1 MTEEVKNTQDQ
12 RDVVACP
19 RCLGEGV
26 DPDVEA
32 TPHCCQE
39 APECGT
45 GQCEG
50 PRMEPNFVA
59 CELCT
64 GFKELPRDTALAY
77 ALEV

>member
-26 DPDVEA
+26 DPEVA
-32 TPHCCQE
+32 TASHCCQQSS
-39 APECGT
+39 ECGT
-45 GQCEG
+45 GRCDG
-50 PRMEPNFVA
+50 PIPEPKWVDCA
-59 CELCT
+59 LCT